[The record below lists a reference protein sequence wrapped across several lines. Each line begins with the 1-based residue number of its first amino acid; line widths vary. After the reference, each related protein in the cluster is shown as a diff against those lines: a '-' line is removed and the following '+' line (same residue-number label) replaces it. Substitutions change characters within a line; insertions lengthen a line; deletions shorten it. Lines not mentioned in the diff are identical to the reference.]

1 MANDAEFFRRRD
13 DVLADLQVA
22 NGFGVSTSGFV
33 EGFALCLMDL
43 SVADC
48 PSCLQEAVGKLRS
61 ICGSAASADLFLA
74 QCYAWYW

>member
-1 MANDAEFFRRRD
+1 MANNAEFFQRRD

-22 NGFGVSTSGFV
+22 NGFGVITSGFV